1 MVNGRAPK
9 GGTMT
14 TDLTMLVATA
24 VLCLLIPV
32 IYLVSQA
39 QTPGGLA
46 WGLGNRAEPFQL
58 PEWAARAKRAHLNL
72 VENLAPFAILVL
84 VAHATGKSDGL
95 TALGAQL
102 FFWARVA
109 HVAVYTAG
117 IVGVRT
123 VVFFVGTAGEFLIL
137 VQLCR

>member
-1 MVNGRAPK
+1 
-9 GGTMT
+9 MT
-14 TDLTMLVATA
+14 TDLWMLVYSAL
-24 VLCLLIPV
+24 LCVSLPV
-32 IYLVSQA
+32 VYLVGRSGA
-39 QTPGGLA
+39 PGGLA
-46 WGLGNRAEPFQL
+46 WGFGNRDTTLDTP
-58 PEWAARAKRAHLNL
+58 PWVGRAVRAHLNL

-84 VAHATGKSDGL
+84 VASLAGKANGW

-123 VVFFVGTAGEFLIL
+123 AVFFVGVIGELLIL
-137 VQLCR
+137 LQLFR